1 MNDKHALTIS
11 SLLNISSRQVI
22 ATAAL
27 LADGATVP
35 FIARYRKEQTGQ
47 LDEVQIAAIRD
58 AIERLDELER
68 RKKTILKSLSERDLL
83 TGELHLAVDEAS
95 NLTALEDIYLP
106 HRPKRRTRAS
116 IAQEKGLE
124 PLATSIFDQAS
135 HVDPLKEAEA
145 YINIEL
151 DVPSSE
157 EALAGARDIIAEW
170 TNEDAGAR
178 GEIRQLIE
186 HRAEVVSSVRK
197 GAKEKGAKYRDYF
210 EWDELARNAA
220 GHRLL
225 AMFRGEKEGVLALKI
240 RPPEGQAV
248 ELLQKRFVKS
258 SSPASKQVE
267 LAVEDA
273 YKRLTAP
280 SLESEYRV
288 RLREKCDTEAIGV
301 FATNMR
307 ELMMS
312 APLGQKITL
321 ALDPAYR
328 TGCKTVCL
336 DKQGKLLINTV
347 VHITSGDR
355 QAKEAGDV
363 LVKLCKKFSVEA
375 IAIGNGT
382 ASRETEAFVKA
393 LPISDKIQVV
403 VVNES
408 GASVYSAS
416 EVAREEFPDEDITVR
431 GAVSIGR
438 RLMDPLSELVKID
451 PKAIG
456 VGQYQHDVD
465 QTKLKHSL
473 DDVVMSCVNQVGVE
487 VNSASKE
494 LLSYVSGLGPSI
506 AGKIVEH
513 RDEHGPF
520 KSRVQLKKVPRLGSK
535 AFEQAA
541 GFLRIREAKNPLDG
555 SAVHP
560 ERYKLVDQ
568 MAKDLNCTVKDLM
581 RDDGLRQ
588 KINLEQYVT
597 EEVGMPTLRDI
608 VEELVKPGRDPREKF
623 EAFSFDEAV
632 HTIKD
637 LKVGMQ
643 LPGIITNVTN
653 FGAFVD
659 IGAHQDGL
667 VHISEL
673 ADQFV
678 KDPADV
684 VKTSQKVEVTVM
696 EVDLERSRIALSMKA
711 QPGSGL
717 VSGNA
722 GKAKGKGVRSTA
734 AKPQGFANNPFGSL

>member
-1 MNDKHALTIS
+1 MNNKHA
-11 SLLNISSRQVI
+11 LNISSSLDISSHQVV
-22 ATAAL
+22 ATATL

-47 LDEVQIAAIRD
+47 LDEMQIAAIRD
-58 AIERLDELER
+58 GIERLADLDR

-83 TGELHLAVDEAS
+83 TGELNLAVEQAS

-106 HRPKRRTRAS
+106 YRPKRRTRAS

-124 PLATSIFDQAS
+124 PLATSIFKQTSNA
-135 HVDPLKEAEA
+135 DPVKEAET
-145 YINIEL
+145 YINTEL
-151 DVPSSE
+151 DVPNTE

-170 TNEDAGAR
+170 TNEDASAR
-178 GEIRQLIE
+178 REIRQLIE
-186 HRAEVVSSVRK
+186 NRADVKSSVRK

-210 EWDELARNAA
+210 DWEEPAKNAA
-220 GHRLL
+220 GHRML
-225 AMFRGEKEGVLALKI
+225 AMFRGEKEGILALKI
-240 RPPEGQAV
+240 RPPESQAV

-267 LAVEDA
+267 RAVEDA

-312 APLGQKITL
+312 APLGQKTIL
-321 ALDPAYR
+321 ALDPAFR

-347 VHITSGDR
+347 VHLTSGER
-355 QAKEAGDV
+355 QAKEAAKI
-363 LVKLCKKFSVEA
+363 LVKLCDKFSVEA

-416 EVAREEFPDEDITVR
+416 EVAREEFPDQDITVR

-465 QTKLKHSL
+465 QTKLKKSL
-473 DDVVMSCVNQVGVE
+473 DDVVMSCVNHVGVE
-487 VNSASKE
+487 VNTASKQ
-494 LLSYVSGLGPSI
+494 LLSYVSGVGPSI

-513 RDEHGPF
+513 RDENGPF
-520 KSRVQLKKVPRLGSK
+520 KSRAQLKKVPRLGSK

-568 MAKDLNCTVKDLM
+568 MSKDLNCTVKDLM
-581 RDDGLRQ
+581 SVDGLRK
-588 KINLEQYVT
+588 KIKLEQYAT
-597 EEVGMPTLRDI
+597 EEVGMPTLKDI
-608 VEELVKPGRDPREKF
+608 MAELAKPGRDPREKF
-623 EAFSFDEAV
+623 ETFSFDEAV

-637 LKVGMQ
+637 VEVGMQ

-678 KDPADV
+678 KDPAAV
-684 VKTSQKVEVTVM
+684 VKTNQKVTVTVM

-711 QPGSGL
+711 QPGSSPAPSR
-717 VSGNA
+717 SGKPTVK
-722 GKAKGKGVRSTA
+722 KARSAA
-734 AKPQGFANNPFGSL
+734 AKSPGFANNPFGEL